1 MRSIGKLT
9 DGRQAATLVDYLL
22 TLGIGAKAERNA
34 PAAPAG
40 STENSAWELWVFDED
55 RLAQARE
62 TLEEFRADPEAEKF
76 TAATREAEKLRREA
90 VEKEFELRR
99 KQRTSGGRGGFSGGA
114 VRRPV
119 TMTLLV
125 ACCLVFVLTD
135 AGHSKSGASLVQSL
149 KITAFGPGNG
159 LPEVRAGQWWRLV
172 SPILLHFDWPHI
184 IFNMLCLMSFGTL
197 VEVLRGSVRMVLF
210 VLLFAAVGNYV
221 QFYFEGPGFGGI
233 SGVVYGLFGYIWMKS
248 QFEPESG
255 FTLDPFTVIIVVLWF
270 LLGLLGP
277 ASPVGKVA
285 VYCHGVGLFLGV
297 LCGYVPT
304 LVRALRR
311 S

>member
-22 TLGIGAKAERNA
+22 TLGIGAKAERSA
-34 PAAPAG
+34 PAVPVG

-62 TLEEFRADPEAEKF
+62 TLQEFRADPEAEKF
-76 TAATREAEKLRREA
+76 TAATRQAEKLRREA
-90 VEKEFELRR
+90 VEKEFEIRR
-99 KQRTSGGRGGFSGGA
+99 KQRVVGRGGSSGGA

-125 ACCLVFVLTD
+125 ACCFVFLLTD
-135 AGHSKSGASLVQSL
+135 GGQSPSGASLVQSL
-149 KITAFGPGNG
+149 KISSFGPADG
-159 LPEVRAGQWWRLV
+159 LPEVQAGQWWRLV
-172 SPILLHFDWPHI
+172 SPILLHFSWPHL

-210 VLLFAAVGNYV
+210 VLLFAAAGNYA
-221 QFYFEGPGFGGI
+221 QFYFEGPGFGGM

-255 FTLDPFTVIIVVLWF
+255 FTVDPFTVIIVVLWF
-270 LLGLLGP
+270 LLGLLGD
-277 ASPVGKVA
+277 ASPAGKMA
-285 VYCHGVGLFLGV
+285 NYCHGVGLFLGV